1 MQNPNSILNLV
12 LIGFHHRKGSV
23 VELVYPSL
31 SCDSSDPTHLPYP
44 WRHLPALA
52 IADGAHN
59 YTKDCTYFSLPSIEK
74 KGDSVFGIA
83 CYRQADS
90 AVSWCHHLETSTS
103 VAWTCTMNVSPVNFI
118 LGIISQR
125 RNTLGK
131 AER

>member
-1 MQNPNSILNLV
+1 M
-12 LIGFHHRKGSV
+12 IGFHHRKGSV

-31 SCDSSDPTHLPYP
+31 SCDSSDHTHLPHP

-90 AVSWCHHLETSTS
+90 AQYFVKDTFHHAVATDVTAMLEIFS
-103 VAWTCTMNVSPVNFI
+103 FI
-118 LGIISQR
+118 Q
-125 RNTLGK
+125 
-131 AER
+131 AP